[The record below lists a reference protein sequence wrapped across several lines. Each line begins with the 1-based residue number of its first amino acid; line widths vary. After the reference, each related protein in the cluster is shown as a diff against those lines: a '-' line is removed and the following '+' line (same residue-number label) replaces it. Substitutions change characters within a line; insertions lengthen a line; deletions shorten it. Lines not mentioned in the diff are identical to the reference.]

1 MTTQIASSALVAVDD
16 LDIAFSIGKRTVTA
30 GRKISFS
37 IGQGEV
43 VALVGESGSGKSTA
57 GLAMLGLLDPERT
70 RIDGKIRVRRK
81 DGAAL
86 EVVTATDRE
95 MRSLRG
101 NDVAMIFQE
110 PMSSLNPVY
119 RIGDQISEALRIHRK
134 LSKAEAWKEALRLLE
149 LLGVPSPD
157 ACLTYYPHQLSGGMR
172 QRVMIAMALSCDPAL
187 LIADEPTTALDVTI
201 QAQIV
206 ELLKSLQQQNGM
218 AVLFITHDL
227 GLVSEVASRIM
238 VMYAGQIVE
247 EGPVAEVFNDPRM
260 PYTRALLRSRPQF
273 RVDSQKIKAIGGAV
287 PNLAALPSGC
297 SFHPRCEHAVQGRCD
312 VQQPPLEVAPDGRKI
327 RCLRWRELVSA
338 KSETTL

>member
-1 MTTQIASSALVAVDD
+1 MTVETASSALVAVDR
-16 LDIAFSIGKRTVTA
+16 LDIAFNIGKRTVSA
-30 GRKISFS
+30 ARKIAFS
-37 IGQGEV
+37 IDEGEV

-57 GLAMLGLLDPERT
+57 GLAMLGLLDPKRT
-70 RIDGKIRVRRK
+70 QISGEIRVRRK
-81 DGAAL
+81 DGTAL
-86 EVVTATDRE
+86 EVVTASDRA
-95 MRSLRG
+95 MRSMRG

-134 LSKAEAWKEALRLLE
+134 FSKAEAWKEALRLLE
-149 LLGVPSPD
+149 LLGVPSPA

-172 QRVMIAMALSCDPAL
+172 QRVMVAMALSCNPAL

-206 ELLKSLQQQNGM
+206 ELLKSLQRQNGM

-227 GLVSEVASRIM
+227 GLVAEVASRIL

-247 EGPVAEVFNDPRM
+247 EGRVAEVFADPRM
-260 PYTRALLRSRPQF
+260 PYTRALLRSRPHF
-273 RVDSQKIKAIGGAV
+273 RGDNQKIKAIGGAV

-297 SFHPRCEHAVQGRCD
+297 SFRPRCEHAVVGLCD
-312 VQQPPLEVAPDGRKI
+312 VQEPELEAGPDGRKV
-327 RCLRWRELVSA
+327 RCLRWRELVSE
-338 KSETTL
+338 KSEPVL